1 MKFFTTYLIVYMSI
15 FFKIASLTILIMS
28 NYRINI
34 PNGEFVHFLENTKSD
49 ATTKNS
55 SNLFGTEWFE
65 LILKR
70 IQDAVLSTY

>member
-34 PNGEFVHFLENTKSD
+34 PNGEFVHFLENTMPD